1 MSGTQR
7 NAEDNRE
14 PVASFDIRFT
24 RYIDNDGKAVGSLP
38 EIAKDPDALIPLYR
52 AMVLNRAFDK
62 QAIALQRTG
71 KLGTYASSLG
81 QEAVFVAVGSVMKKQ
96 DVLVPYYRECGAQL
110 LRGVTMTE
118 LLLYWGGD
126 ERGMDY
132 AGPREDLPICVPIA
146 SQIPQ
151 AAGVALAM
159 KYRREPRVAVTMF
172 GDGAT
177 SKGDFYEA
185 ANAAGVWN
193 LPLVFVLINNQWA
206 ISVPLHEQTH
216 CETLAQKAIAAG
228 FPGEQVDGNDV
239 IAVFD
244 RCSAA
249 IERARAGGGPT
260 LIEAITYRLSDHTT
274 ADDASRYRSDEE
286 LSTHWEYEPIK
297 RLRQYLITSG
307 YWDQQRDEQL
317 HSTCELEVEQ
327 AAQAYLDT
335 PLPEPESM
343 FDYLY
348 ANLPA
353 TLHPQREDLSKKVKE
368 ACQS

>member
-1 MSGTQR
+1 MS
-7 NAEDNRE
+7 E
-14 PVASFDIRFT
+14 PQKHEQDQCESVATFDIRFT
-24 RYIDNDGKAVGSLP
+24 RYIDNEGTAVGTLP
-38 EIAKDPDALIPLYR
+38 DIARDPEALIPLYR
-52 AMVLNRAFDK
+52 AMVLNRVFDK
-62 QAIALQRTG
+62 KAVALQRTG

-81 QEAVFVAVGSVMKKQ
+81 QEAVFAAVGAVMEQ
-96 DVLVPYYRECGAQL
+96 RDVLVPYYRECGTQL

-146 SQIPQ
+146 SQIPH

-159 KYRREPRVAVTMF
+159 KYRQEPRVTVTMF

-193 LPLVFVLINNQWA
+193 LPLVFVVNNNQWA
-206 ISVPLHEQTH
+206 ISVPLHEQTG
-216 CETLAQKAIAAG
+216 CQTLAQKAIAAG
-228 FPGEQVDGNDV
+228 FPGEQVDGNDL

-244 RCSAA
+244 RFSAA
-249 IERARAGGGPT
+249 LEKARTGGGPT

-274 ADDASRYRSDEE
+274 ADDATRYRSDEE
-286 LSTHWEYEPIK
+286 LRTSWEHEPIK
-297 RLRQYLITSG
+297 RLRQFLITAG

-317 HSTCELEVEQ
+317 HAACEREVEQ
-327 AAQAYLDT
+327 ATQAYLDT
-335 PLPEPESM
+335 PPPEPESM

-348 ANLPA
+348 AQLPA
-353 TLHPQREDLSKKVKE
+353 ALQPQREELSNKVKR
-368 ACQS
+368 ACRS

>member
-1 MSGTQR
+1 MSGLQR
-7 NAEDNRE
+7 NADDNRKS
-14 PVASFDIRFT
+14 VASFDISFT
-24 RYIDNDGKAVGSLP
+24 RYIDNDGTAVGTLP
-38 EIAKDPDALIPLYR
+38 EMATDPDTLVPLYR
-52 AMVLNRAFDK
+52 AMVLNRVFDK
-62 QAIALQRTG
+62 KAIALQRTG

-81 QEAVFVAVGSVMKKQ
+81 QEAVFVAVGAVMKKQ

-110 LRGVTMTE
+110 LRGVTITE

-159 KYRREPRVAVTMF
+159 QYRREPRVTVTMF
-172 GDGAT
+172 GDGST

-193 LPLVFVLINNQWA
+193 LPLVFVVNNNQWA
-206 ISVPLHEQTH
+206 ISVPLHEQTR

-228 FPGEQVDGNDV
+228 FPGEQVDGNDL
-239 IAVFD
+239 IAVYD
-244 RCSAA
+244 RFSAA
-249 IERARAGGGPT
+249 MDKARAGGGPT

-286 LSTHWEYEPIK
+286 LSTNWEHEPIK
-297 RLRQYLITSG
+297 RLRRYLISTG

-317 HSTCELEVEQ
+317 HKTCDLEVER
-327 AAQAYLDT
+327 ATQAYFDT
-335 PLPEPESM
+335 SPPEPESM

-348 ANLPA
+348 ENLPA
-353 TLHPQREDLSKKVKE
+353 ALQSQREDLSNKVKQT
-368 ACQS
+368 CRS

>member
-1 MSGTQR
+1 MSGPQR
-7 NAEDNRE
+7 NSNNARE
-14 PVASFDIRFT
+14 SITSFDIHFT
-24 RYIDNDGKAVGSLP
+24 RYIDNDGKVVGALP
-38 EIAKDPDALIPLYR
+38 DIAKDPDALIPLYR
-52 AMVLNRAFDK
+52 AMVLNRAFDTK
-62 QAIALQRTG
+62 AIALQRTG

-81 QEAVFVAVGSVMKKQ
+81 QEAVFIAVGAVMKKQ
-96 DVLVPYYRECGAQL
+96 DVLVPYYRECGAQF

-118 LLLYWGGD
+118 LLLYWAGD

-193 LPLVFVLINNQWA
+193 LPLVFVVINNQWA
-206 ISVPLHEQTH
+206 ISVPLREQTR

-244 RCSAA
+244 RFSAA
-249 IERARAGGGPT
+249 MEKARTGGGPT

-274 ADDASRYRSDEE
+274 ADDATRYRSDEE
-286 LSTHWEYEPIK
+286 LRTHWEREPIK
-297 RLRQYLITSG
+297 RLRQYLITTG

-317 HSTCELEVEQ
+317 QQKCELEVEQ
-327 AAQAYLDT
+327 ATQAYLDT
-335 PLPEPESM
+335 PPPEPESM

-348 ANLPA
+348 ANLPGA
-353 TLHPQREDLSKKVKE
+353 LQPQRDDLAKKVKQ

>member
-1 MSGTQR
+1 MSRGQR

-14 PVASFDIRFT
+14 LVASFDIRFT
-24 RYIDNDGKAVGSLP
+24 RYIDHDGNAVAALP
-38 EIAKDPDALIPLYR
+38 EIAKDPDALLPLYR
-52 AMVLNRAFDK
+52 AMVLNRTFDK

-81 QEAVFVAVGSVMKKQ
+81 QEAVFVAVGAVMKKQ
-96 DVLVPYYRECGAQL
+96 DVLVPYYREYGAQF

-159 KYRREPRVAVTMF
+159 KYRRQPRVAVTMF

-185 ANAAGVWN
+185 ANAAGAWD
-193 LPLVFVLINNQWA
+193 LPLVFVVNNNQWA

-216 CETLAQKAIAAG
+216 CQTLAQKAIAAG
-228 FPGEQVDGNDV
+228 FPGEQVDGNDL

-244 RCSAA
+244 RFSAA
-249 IERARAGGGPT
+249 TERARTGGGPT

-274 ADDASRYRSDEE
+274 ADDATRYRSAEE
-286 LSTHWEYEPIK
+286 LRTNWEHEPIK
-297 RLRQYLITSG
+297 RLRQYLISAG
-307 YWDQQRDEQL
+307 YWDQQRDEELQK
-317 HSTCELEVEQ
+317 TCELEVEQ
-327 AAQAYLDT
+327 ATQAYLDA
-335 PLPEPESM
+335 PPPEPESM

-348 ANLPA
+348 ANLPGA
-353 TLHPQREDLSKKVKE
+353 LQPQREHLSKKVTE

>member
-1 MSGTQR
+1 MSGPNQNSR
-7 NAEDNRE
+7 DHLESI
-14 PVASFDIRFT
+14 ASFDIHFT
-24 RYIDNDGKAVGSLP
+24 RYIDHDGKVVGTLP
-38 EIAKDPDALIPLYR
+38 KIAEDPDALIPLYR
-52 AMVLNRAFDK
+52 AMVLSRVFDK
-62 QAIALQRTG
+62 KAIALQRTG
-71 KLGTYASSLG
+71 NLGTYASSLG
-81 QEAVFVAVGSVMKKQ
+81 QEAVFVAVGAVMKKQ

-159 KYRREPRVAVTMF
+159 KHRNEARVAVTMF
-172 GDGAT
+172 GDGST

-185 ANAAGVWN
+185 ANAAGAWN
-193 LPLVFVLINNQWA
+193 LPLVFVVNNNQWA
-206 ISVPLHEQTH
+206 ISVPLQEQTH

-228 FPGEQVDGNDV
+228 FPGEQVDGNDL

-244 RCSAA
+244 RFSAA
-249 IERARAGGGPT
+249 IEKARTGGGPT

-286 LSTHWEYEPIK
+286 LSANWEHEPIK
-297 RLRQYLITSG
+297 RLRQYLVACG
-307 YWDQQRDEQL
+307 YWDQQREEQL
-317 HSTCELEVEQ
+317 HRTCEREVEQ
-327 AAQAYLDT
+327 AIQAYLDT
-335 PLPEPESM
+335 PPPEPESM

-348 ANLPA
+348 ANLPE
-353 TLHPQREDLSKKVKE
+353 TLQSQRNDLLKKV
-368 ACQS
+368 